1 MADTPE
7 DFPPCFALSS
17 TMGRSRAYDLLLRE
31 AGKILNCPPSR
42 VPLSPR
48 RRTRRTKR
56 HTPARLAKR
65 SRPGNTSSQ
74 PSVPFP
80 STASSQGPFCVPASP
95 FQPAGEAAAAILSPL
110 APAHTP
116 SSPPSCTDQ
125 QETNVQPREEES
137 SSSESEQEERHSSHF
152 SSSSGEHSNPP
163 PTAPYSPQA
172 TMDNNSQLPVESSAP
187 VPSISPSH
195 TIPKGKEA
203 RRTRHS
209 CVLGSMPPPA
219 DGSVLSPFL
228 FNVVLA
234 PLIECL
240 PSAAPFPVRAV
251 IYADD
256 VALYVRGPTQQA
268 SRAEWRRCRDKLR
281 CCRCEDHIKA
291 DTPCWNQRTV
301 IDRSCCNSSVLFR
314 ASFRGLALA
323 APIFYAPRKRTS

>member
-219 DGSVLSPFL
+219 DWAMSSGLRM
-228 FNVVLA
+228 
-234 PLIECL
+234 I
-240 PSAAPFPVRAV
+240 
-251 IYADD
+251 ADEERRKD
-256 VALYVRGPTQQA
+256 RTAYHDGGP
-268 SRAEWRRCRDKLR
+268 R
-281 CCRCEDHIKA
+281 
-291 DTPCWNQRTV
+291 P
-301 IDRSCCNSSVLFR
+301 
-314 ASFRGLALA
+314 
-323 APIFYAPRKRTS
+323 